1 MEVQKL
7 TVQPRAETGSRSVRR
22 LRKQGL
28 IPGIVYGH
36 KTEPT
41 PIKVQKDALLQLL
54 RHGLHMVELETDAGN
69 ERALIKDIQYDSFGD
84 NVIHVDFTRVA
95 MDEKVTVAIPVELVG
110 SPVGV
115 THGGILQHLLK
126 EVMVEALP
134 ENIPAGIPLT
144 VRDMDV
150 DAVIHV
156 KDLPQ
161 MPGVRYQ
168 NDPGQ
173 MVIHIQPPVKK
184 EEVVEEAVAEAGGA
198 AEPEVLTERESD
210 EKEKKTRKE

>member
-1 MEVQKL
+1 MEVEKL

-95 MDEKVTVAIPVELVG
+95 MDEKVIVTIPVELVG

-126 EVMVEALP
+126 EVVVEALP
-134 ENIPAGIPLT
+134 GNIPAGISLT

-173 MVIHIQPPVKK
+173 IVIHIQPPAKK
-184 EEVVEEAVAEAGGA
+184 EEVEEAVAEAEGT

-210 EKEKKTRKE
+210 EKEKKTGKK

>member
-161 MPGVRYQ
+161 MPGVKYQ